1 MADFTAIPLLALIG
15 DQNLLDEFQLEEV
28 AGEVES
34 SGVSA
39 FQAMVDS
46 GYLDDDTIIQIL
58 CDHLGCES
66 MDLNDALIT
75 PDLIEQLPAE
85 LAKQHQCVPVSF
97 FEPTLQ
103 LAFVDP
109 LNPAALDEIG
119 FTTGFDVQVVVANP
133 AQVTEALKEHY
144 GQDEV
149 DAAASGEA
157 LTDILKEFGDKAL
170 DEEEV
175 NKVDIESFDVSGD
188 EKDIAAFVDAVLVT
202 AINDRASDIHFEP
215 FENEFKIRARVDGAL
230 YELTSP
236 PQSLAPNIVGRIK
249 VMAALKP
256 DERRRPQDGRIPR
269 TMPDGR
275 KIDLRVSCLPT
286 QFGESVVLRVLDRTA
301 ITLDLDVLG
310 FPDRMLSKM
319 KDIIKTPNG
328 IFIVTGPTGS
338 GKTTT
343 LYSAL
348 AEVNGIG
355 EKILS
360 VEDPVEF
367 DIEGIMQVPV
377 NSQVGMTFQSGL
389 KAFLRQ
395 DPDII
400 MVGEMRDLETAQISI
415 QAALTGHLVLS
426 TLHTNDASGAV
437 TRLLD
442 MGVEPF
448 LISSSLLCVLAQ
460 RLIRTICKKC
470 KSPFEPTDNQLQMLN
485 LDPADLGGKEFFYG
499 AGCSSCHDTGYH
511 GRRGIFELLTIT
523 DPVRELIDQSA
534 ATMVIRQK
542 AVEGGMKTI
551 REDGLRGIYDGD
563 TTVEEVLRY
572 T

>member
-1 MADFTAIPLLALIG
+1 MADFTAIPLFALIG

-46 GYLDDDTIIQIL
+46 GYLDEDTIIQIL
-58 CDHLGCES
+58 CDHLSCES

-133 AQVTEALKEHY
+133 SQVTEALKEHY

-170 DEEEV
+170 DEEDV

-310 FPDRMLSKM
+310 FPDQMLSKM

-542 AVEGGMKTI
+542 AIEGGMKPI

>member
-1 MADFTAIPLLALIG
+1 MADFTTIPLLALIG

-75 PDLIEQLPAE
+75 PELIEQLPAE

-170 DEEEV
+170 DEEDV

-310 FPDRMLSKM
+310 FPDQMLSKM

-485 LDPADLGGKEFFYG
+485 LAPADVGGKEFFYG

>member
-1 MADFTAIPLLALIG
+1 MADFTVIPLLALIG

-46 GYLDDDTIIQIL
+46 GYLDEDTIIQIL

-75 PDLIEQLPAE
+75 PELIEQLPAE

-170 DEEEV
+170 DEDDI

-310 FPDRMLSKM
+310 FPDQMLSKM

-499 AGCSSCHDTGYH
+499 RGCSSCHDTGYH

>member
-46 GYLDDDTIIQIL
+46 GYLDDDTIIHIL

-170 DEEEV
+170 DEEDV

-249 VMAALKP
+249 GMAALKP

-310 FPDRMLSKM
+310 FPDQMLSKM

-499 AGCSSCHDTGYH
+499 RGCSSCHDTGYH

>member
-1 MADFTAIPLLALIG
+1 MADFTVIPLLALIG

-46 GYLDDDTIIQIL
+46 GYLDEDTIIQIL

-75 PDLIEQLPAE
+75 PELIEQLPAE

-119 FTTGFDVQVVVANP
+119 FTTGFDVQVVVSNP

-170 DEEEV
+170 DEDDV

-310 FPDRMLSKM
+310 FPDQMLSKM

-499 AGCSSCHDTGYH
+499 RGCSSCHDTGYH

>member
-1 MADFTAIPLLALIG
+1 MADFTVIPLLALIG

-46 GYLDDDTIIQIL
+46 GYLDEDTIIQIL

-75 PDLIEQLPAE
+75 PELIEQLPAE

-170 DEEEV
+170 DEDDV

-310 FPDRMLSKM
+310 FPDQMLSKM

-426 TLHTNDASGAV
+426 TLHTNDAAGAV

-499 AGCSSCHDTGYH
+499 RGCSSCHDTGYH

>member
-46 GYLDDDTIIQIL
+46 VYLDDDTIIQIL

-109 LNPAALDEIG
+109 LNPAAVDEIG
-119 FTTGFDVQVVVANP
+119 FTPGFDGQVVVANP

-310 FPDRMLSKM
+310 FPDQMLSKM